1 MGIRSIGIALLVAFS
16 VALTPCQAA
25 VTQSGL
31 KNHYDAA
38 QHFQQSGKMEQAA
51 TEYRAFIAEAA
62 AELGRAYAHAGDYEK
77 ASRLF
82 DESLASNPTQPA
94 LRIEYARAAL
104 AHRDFT
110 RAKELGEEVLQASPQ
125 HATPQQMA
133 KAHLALGRALM
144 KLNQDKQA
152 RHELEAAVDL
162 DPDFEDGYALAVVCL
177 DMDDGK
183 CADRV
188 FSEMEKS
195 FGDTA
200 PLHLQFGRAYVQSDF
215 PQKAVEEF
223 SKTIAEDPH
232 MPQAHYLLAAAY
244 LASSQSGSMK
254 HAQEALK
261 AELRVS
267 PKDFLTYAA
276 LGHLAVTQ
284 HHYSEAKPYLKR
296 AIALNPDSPDAYL
309 YLGQMYYEMR
319 RSAEAE
325 DALRKAIAH
334 TRDPSRNRYQIQKA
348 HYLLGRLLAKDGHH
362 AEAQAEMQIVQK
374 MMARTLEKDKSRFNG
389 SGMGSVQISAEER
402 PDKPADSKAARPV
415 EAFRKQLAGPVADSY
430 NNLGAMAASGKDYAT
445 ALVSFQHAAEWNP
458 ELPGLD
464 YNWGRAAFMSSH
476 FAQAVPPL
484 TRYLKAHPEDTG
496 IRSVLGISLFM
507 IKNYPAV
514 VSTLDPLKSGISTV
528 PQVEYVYAASLV
540 KTGRASEGVPMLLA
554 MEKKNP
560 SIPDIH
566 RSLGEAYAAR
576 GEADSERAEEEFAAA
591 VRLNPKD
598 AAAHYELGKLDLALG
613 KVKPAIAEL
622 ETAIRLEPDNSAAHA
637 ALATAYQRDS
647 RPEDAKKELELSG
660 QHPPQASGPR

>member
-1 MGIRSIGIALLVAFS
+1 MGIRFIGIALLGALS
-16 VALTPCQAA
+16 VALTPGWAAATQA
-25 VTQSGL
+25 GL
-31 KNHYDAA
+31 KDHYDAA
-38 QHFQQSGKMEQAA
+38 QHFQQAGKMKQAA

-62 AELGRAYAHAGDYEK
+62 AELGRGYAHAGEYEK
-77 ASRLF
+77 AWRLF
-82 DESLASNPTQPA
+82 DESLASNPAQPA

-104 AHRDFT
+104 AQLDFT
-110 RAKELGEEVLQASPQ
+110 RAKELGQEVLQASPQ
-125 HATPQQMA
+125 HATHQQIA
-133 KAHLALGRALM
+133 KAHLVLGRALM

-152 RHELEAAVDL
+152 RQELETAVDL

-200 PLHLQFGRAYVQSDF
+200 VVHIQFGRAYVQSDF

-223 SKTIAEDPH
+223 SKAIAEDAH

-244 LASSQSGSMK
+244 LASAQSGSMM

-267 PKDFLTYAA
+267 PKDPLTYAA

-284 HHYSEAKPYLKR
+284 HRYSEAEPYLKR
-296 AIALNPDSPDAYL
+296 AIALNHDSPDAYL
-309 YLGQMYYEMR
+309 YLGQMYYEMH

-374 MMARTLEKDKSRFNG
+374 MMTRTLEKDKSRFSG

-402 PDKPADSKAARPV
+402 PDKPVDSTAARPV
-415 EAFRKQLAGPVADSY
+415 EAFRKQLTGPVADSY

-445 ALVSFQHAAEWNP
+445 ALTCFQNAAKWDPN
-458 ELPGLD
+458 LPGLN

-484 TRYLKAHPEDTG
+484 TRYLKAHPEDTS

-507 IKNYPAV
+507 TKDYPAV
-514 VSTLDPLKSGISTV
+514 VSTLGPLKSEIDAV

-540 KTGRASEGVPMLLA
+540 KTGRAAEGVPMLLA
-554 MEKKNP
+554 MERKNP
-560 SIPDIH
+560 SIPDVH
-566 RSLGEAYAAR
+566 RSLGEAYAA
-576 GEADSERAEEEFAAA
+576 GGQPDSGKAEQEFAAA
-591 VRLNPKD
+591 IRLNPKD
-598 AAAHYELGKLDLALG
+598 AEAHYELGKLDLALG

-622 ETAIRLEPDNSAAHA
+622 ETASRLEPDNAAAHA
-637 ALATAYQRDS
+637 ALAAAYQRDF
-647 RPEDAKKELELSG
+647 RPTDAKRELESSPKPL
-660 QHPPQASGPR
+660 PQAASPQ